1 MVPCRDADRAR
12 REASRS
18 GRARRSAP
26 NARLGSIRIQSRSR
40 SDYVVKRYDVDLLL
54 YSTTTKR
61 DLAEFSLDPYIG
73 CAVSILTASCTPVGI
88 TVVQALDCRY
98 T

>member
-1 MVPCRDADRAR
+1 
-12 REASRS
+12 
-18 GRARRSAP
+18 
-26 NARLGSIRIQSRSR
+26 
-40 SDYVVKRYDVDLLL
+40 VVKRYDVDLLL